1 VPRICL
7 AILAR
12 GNEARCAGHIF
23 IGRWD
28 GEMDG
33 EVSVVVMRNVDM
45 GPGRV
50 LVQNLKS

>member
-1 VPRICL
+1 MRRDVL
-7 AILAR
+7 DTF
-12 GNEARCAGHIF
+12 F